1 MTGPV
6 TARRLTPADVPAY
19 RDLRLRALQDHP
31 DAFSSAYEDEAVEPL
46 DFFARRIWTAPS
58 GTFGGFS
65 GAILAGIAT
74 LIVPDKLKMRHR
86 GELAGIYVAPEY
98 QRSGIARPLVQATI
112 AAARDAGVVSLRLTV
127 NTRNVRAEQFYR
139 TLGFRSYGVD
149 KRMALIGGVYHDAT
163 MMGLELD

>member
-1 MTGPV
+1 
-6 TARRLTPADVPAY
+6 
-19 RDLRLRALQDHP
+19 
-31 DAFSSAYEDEAVEPL
+31 
-46 DFFARRIWTAPS
+46 
-58 GTFGGFS
+58 
-65 GAILAGIAT
+65 
-74 LIVPDKLKMRHR
+74 MRHR